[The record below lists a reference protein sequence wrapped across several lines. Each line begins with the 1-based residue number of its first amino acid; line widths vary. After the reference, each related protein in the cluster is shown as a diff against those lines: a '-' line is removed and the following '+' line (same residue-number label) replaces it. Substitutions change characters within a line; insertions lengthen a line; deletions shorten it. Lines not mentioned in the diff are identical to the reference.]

1 MSRGWAWQCDDC
13 GRTEIVEVG
22 DLLERPP
29 RVWPIYWSQGYR
41 LDAVDAD
48 GNLWA
53 AFFGAGEQT
62 THQFVYCNICSDGR
76 NL

>member
-13 GRTEIVEVG
+13 GHTEIVEVN
-22 DLLERPP
+22 DLFDRPP
-29 RVWPIYWSQGYR
+29 RHWPLYWSQGYR
-41 LDAVDAD
+41 LDAVDKD
-48 GNLWA
+48 T
-53 AFFGAGEQT
+53 GEQT